1 MSTFGTFQEWGQTR
15 NGGPKLKIDGK
26 WVFPQRSTN
35 TDGLQPGMKVEY
47 ETHLGGDKGT
57 LVLLD
62 RIRPAPQAPSNGA
75 GPVFPIP
82 PAYDEA
88 ELRFISNVVGS
99 ALTAGKLSAPHEVT
113 VWALAAQR
121 ALGALKADDKELNDR
136 IPGEDDEQSEN
147 PAPPNQPQNGAARRD
162 W

>member
-1 MSTFGTFQEWGQTR
+1 MSQFGTFTEWGQTR

-26 WVFPQRSTN
+26 WVFPQRGTN
-35 TDGLQPGMKVEY
+35 TDGLQPGMRVEY
-47 ETHLGGDKGT
+47 DTHLGGDKGT

-62 RIRPAPQAPSNGA
+62 RIRPAAQPPQSN

-99 ALTAGKLSAPHEVT
+99 ALTAGKLIAAHEVT

-136 IPGEDDEQSEN
+136 IPGEDDERSEN
-147 PAPPNQPQNGAARRD
+147 PAPPAPSQNGSARRD